1 MRDYVVIVGND
12 INNIVAGK
20 SWGDLLNKLT
30 SHLSISVDFL
40 HDKPFPLAYEEIY
53 FKGLDTSDSF
63 DERVV
68 KKFVATHVSDIE
80 SSTIHE
86 RLMTLGCENILT
98 TNYDLSLE
106 SVQSSNT
113 KSLKNNGYIKESLY
127 SLFRYHE
134 VGHKKVWHIHGSA
147 NAYQSITLGYEHYS
161 GYLQHMR
168 SYVVTGTKDTY
179 KRRSFPPL
187 TKRFKD
193 DEVEHLSWVDM
204 FFTKD
209 VHILGLSLDFNETD
223 LWWLL
228 TFRQKSKHTKRLLIF
243 NQVYYY
249 IPKAYVDSS
258 KSKLDLL
265 KSVGVQIVE
274 IDDSRLDKLGYYNCV
289 IDRISEKYT

>member
-1 MRDYVVIVGND
+1 MRDYVVLVGND
-12 INNIVAGK
+12 INNIADK
-20 SWGDLLNKLT
+20 MSWEKLLDQLAEYF
-30 SHLSISVDFL
+30 SISVDFEK
-40 HDKPFPLAYEEIY
+40 KPFPLAYEEIF
-53 FKGLDTSDSF
+53 FKCVKTHNESK
-63 DERVV
+63 V
-68 KKFVATHVSDIE
+68 KKHVADLVMKIKHNK
-80 SSTIHE
+80 IHE
-86 RLMTLGCENILT
+86 KLMYLGCENILT

-106 SVQSSNT
+106 SVLSSNT
-113 KSLKNNGYIKESLY
+113 KSLKNNGYIKESRY

-187 TKRFKD
+187 TKRFKND
-193 DEVEHLSWVDM
+193 KVEHLSWVDM

-209 VHILGLSLDFNETD
+209 VHILGLSLDFNEID

-228 TFRQKSKHTKRLLIF
+228 TFRQKSMHTKRLRIF

-249 IPKAYVDSS
+249 IPKAYVESS

-265 KSVGVQIVE
+265 KSVGVHIKE
-274 IDDSRLDKLGYYNCV
+274 IDKDYQSDRSDYYNHV
-289 IDRISEKYT
+289 IEQIRSANDAR

>member
-1 MRDYVVIVGND
+1 MGSMRDYVVLVGND
-12 INNIVAGK
+12 INNIADK
-20 SWGDLLNKLT
+20 MSWEKLLDQLAEYF
-30 SHLSISVDFL
+30 SISVDFEK
-40 HDKPFPLAYEEIY
+40 KPFPLAYEEI
-53 FKGLDTSDSF
+53 FFECVKTHNESK
-63 DERVV
+63 V
-68 KKFVATHVSDIE
+68 KKHVADLVMKIKHNK
-80 SSTIHE
+80 IHE
-86 RLMTLGCENILT
+86 KLMDLGCENILT

-106 SVQSSNT
+106 SVLSSNT

-193 DEVEHLSWVDM
+193 DKVEHLSWVDM

-209 VHILGLSLDFNETD
+209 VHILGLSLDFNEID

-228 TFRQKSKHTKRLLIF
+228 TFRQKSKLAKRLDIT
-243 NQVYYY
+243 NEVHYY
-249 IPKAYVDSS
+249 IPKAYVESS

-265 KSVGVQIVE
+265 KSVGVHIKE
-274 IDDSRLDKLGYYNCV
+274 IDSNYQSNRSDYYNHV
-289 IDRISEKYT
+289 IEQIRSAN